1 MAFLNSKRN
10 IVHFDLD
17 SFFVSV
23 ECLKNSK
30 LKGKPLA
37 VGGSSDRGVI
47 ASCSYEA
54 RKYGVHSA
62 MPVKLA
68 KRLCPDLLIIKG
80 DSDSYSK
87 YSRLVTDVIAGAV
100 PMFEKSSIDEFY
112 VDMSGMDKF
121 FGCALYTKELRKKI
135 ENESGLNIS
144 YGLASNKLISKVAT
158 DEAKPHGQLEIP
170 FGCEKSF
177 LAPLPVEKL
186 PMVGPKTSTLLK
198 RMGVETINILSQI
211 PLDMMTNLMGKNGI
225 ELHRRSNGIDETP
238 IVPFHEQKSIGTE
251 QTFESDTIDTYFMYK
266 ELVRMTEGIA
276 FELRSQNKLT
286 GCITVKIRYS
296 DFQTYTKQESINYTA
311 ADHILLRKVKELFS
325 KLYNRRQ
332 LIRLIGV
339 RFTDLIPGNY
349 QINLFDD
356 TQELIKLYQAI
367 DSVKSQ
373 YGEPLL
379 MRASGFDKNTKQP
392 RITDKVLRP
401 FKF

>member
-1 MAFLNSKRN
+1 MAFINSTRN
-10 IVHFDLD
+10 IVHYDLD

-23 ECLKNSK
+23 ECLKNDK
-30 LKGKPLA
+30 LKGKPIA
-37 VGGSSDRGVI
+37 VGGSSERGVI

-87 YSRLVTDVIAGAV
+87 YSRLVTDVIAGSV
-100 PMFEKSSIDEFY
+100 PLFEKSSIDEFY

-135 ENESGLNIS
+135 EKESGLNIS

-170 FGCEKSF
+170 FGFEKSF

-296 DFQTYTKQESINYTA
+296 DFQTFTKQESINYTS
-311 ADHILLRKVKELFS
+311 ADHVLLKKVKELFS
-325 KLYNRRQ
+325 KLYSRRQ

-339 RFTDLIPGNY
+339 RLTDLVPGNY

-379 MRASGFDKNTKQP
+379 MRASGFDKTEKHR
-392 RITDKVLRP
+392 RIIDKVFKP

>member
-1 MAFLNSKRN
+1 MAFINSKRN

-30 LKGKPLA
+30 LRGKPLA

-54 RKYGVHSA
+54 RKYGVQSA

-186 PMVGPKTSTLLK
+186 PMVGPKTGTLLK

-379 MRASGFDKNTKQP
+379 MRASGFDKNTIHR
-392 RITDKVLRP
+392 RITDKIFRP